1 MGGTPHALFRFVPES
16 QPIPSNA
23 LRVLIVEDD
32 VANRDVMQLVL
43 ELAGHRVFTAGTGKE
58 ALERA
63 AQDHPDAVLLDL
75 RLPDQSGQAVSEA
88 LRAQGAPVPRII
100 ITSGSSLDPGEADR
114 LGADAVLQK
123 PFEPDQMLA
132 ALR

>member
-1 MGGTPHALFRFVPES
+1 
-16 QPIPSNA
+16 
-23 LRVLIVEDD
+23 
-32 VANRDVMQLVL
+32 MQLVL
-43 ELAGHRVFTAGTGKE
+43 ELAGHKVFTAGTGKE

-63 AQDHPDAVLLDL
+63 AEDHPDAVLLDL
-75 RLPDQSGQAVSEA
+75 RLPDQSGQAVSKA

-100 ITSGSSLDPGEADR
+100 ITSGSSLEPADAAR
-114 LGADAVLQK
+114 FGADAVLQK